1 MPSRRGRTFVL
12 APRKSRSSGAAE
24 RTWLSLF
31 WLARAWPSGQFDRP
45 DRSAKAFPSVNRIQ
59 MNQIIMKKLL
69 AVLAIVG
76 MAFSAQAQ
84 TSLADRINENQ
95 TDWLLGAWEADI
107 DGNTISLS
115 YKWVVKDHVV
125 ASHLK
130 TNDNESYSLI
140 GLNPKTGEIEQTGY
154 DSQGKKS
161 TGKWGPKGDMP
172 MLIVTSMS
180 DTDEKR
186 SMAVAFRKIDENNI
200 EAQIFEVDDS
210 GNAGDFSSFSF
221 EMKRKKEQKK

>member
-1 MPSRRGRTFVL
+1 
-12 APRKSRSSGAAE
+12 
-24 RTWLSLF
+24 
-31 WLARAWPSGQFDRP
+31 
-45 DRSAKAFPSVNRIQ
+45 
-59 MNQIIMKKLL
+59 MKKLL
-69 AVLAIVG
+69 TVLAIVG

-84 TSLADRINENQ
+84 ASLADRINENQ

-107 DGNTISLS
+107 DGNTLSLS

-161 TGKWGPKGDMP
+161 SGKWGP
-172 MLIVTSMS
+172 
-180 DTDEKR
+180 
-186 SMAVAFRKIDENNI
+186 
-200 EAQIFEVDDS
+200 
-210 GNAGDFSSFSF
+210 
-221 EMKRKKEQKK
+221 

>member
-1 MPSRRGRTFVL
+1 MHSHDQAASLTGPTG
-12 APRKSRSSGAAE
+12 AQRSPVG
-24 RTWLSLF
+24 
-31 WLARAWPSGQFDRP
+31 
-45 DRSAKAFPSVNRIQ
+45 NRIQ

-69 AVLAIVG
+69 TIFAILGLACTHQ
-76 MAFSAQAQ
+76 AQA
-84 TSLADRINENQ
+84 SLADQINENQ
-95 TDWLLGAWEADI
+95 TGWLLGAWEADI
-107 DGNTISLS
+107 DGNTLSLS
-115 YKWVVKDHVV
+115 YKWIVKDHVV
-125 ASHLK
+125 ASRLK

-200 EAQIFEVDDS
+200 EVQIFEVDAS

-221 EMKRKKEQKK
+221 EMKRKKEKK

>member
-1 MPSRRGRTFVL
+1 MAL
-12 APRKSRSSGAAE
+12 
-24 RTWLSLF
+24 
-31 WLARAWPSGQFDRP
+31 Q
-45 DRSAKAFPSVNRIQ
+45 SVNRIQ
-59 MNQIIMKKLL
+59 INQIIMKKLL
-69 AVLAIVG
+69 TVLAIVG

-84 TSLADRINENQ
+84 ASLADQISENQ

-107 DGNTISLS
+107 DGNALSLS

-172 MLIVTSMS
+172 MLIVTSTS

-200 EAQIFEVDDS
+200 EAQIFEVDAS
-210 GNAGDFSSFSF
+210 GNTGDFSTFSF
-221 EMKRKKEQKK
+221 EMKRKKEKK

>member
-1 MPSRRGRTFVL
+1 
-12 APRKSRSSGAAE
+12 
-24 RTWLSLF
+24 
-31 WLARAWPSGQFDRP
+31 
-45 DRSAKAFPSVNRIQ
+45 
-59 MNQIIMKKLL
+59 
-69 AVLAIVG
+69 

-84 TSLADRINENQ
+84 ASLADQISENQ

-107 DGNTISLS
+107 DGNALSLS

-161 TGKWGPKGDMP
+161 PGKWGPKGDMP
-172 MLIVTSMS
+172 MLIVTSTS

-200 EAQIFEVDDS
+200 EAQIFEVDAS
-210 GNAGDFSSFSF
+210 GNTGDFSTFSF
-221 EMKRKKEQKK
+221 EMKRKKEKK